1 MRRERNLNEE
11 KKSPTVQIANSECVP
26 SVTLHKSQKK
36 RFQLIQSKSKFL
48 GFKMQTF
55 HWERFQKKYRRS
67 AVFSRQSRH
76 FGYPDASF
84 FTFIHHFP
92 CVLAVRKCDELV
104 GQTACASLANSS
116 VDAVRTRFRHVK
128 SFGARVVFRRVFDVE
143 VFLAGQQAS
152 HAKKLLFLLTCGW
165 EHLKHCTVV
174 QFLRNILLCALAFW
188 IVFVHQWQLQQWKL
202 LHLLNLLFPSES
214 PLMWGGCFRRLYPP
228 LQIVIAN
235 FFKKKKREVP
245 FSRPPW
251 FFKGVLQISN
261 VTIHFSDWAFLWNW
275 KSRELIQDWKSS
287 NSRSHEDRNK

>member
-55 HWERFQKKYRRS
+55 HWERFRKKYRRS

-116 VDAVRTRFRHVK
+116 VDAVRTRLNLSLGLSSAACR
-128 SFGARVVFRRVFDVE
+128 SDVE

-152 HAKKLLFLLTCGW
+152 HAKKLLFLLKCGW

-174 QFLRNILLCALAFW
+174 QFLRNILLCALAF
-188 IVFVHQWQLQQWKL
+188 
-202 LHLLNLLFPSES
+202 
-214 PLMWGGCFRRLYPP
+214 
-228 LQIVIAN
+228 
-235 FFKKKKREVP
+235 
-245 FSRPPW
+245 
-251 FFKGVLQISN
+251 
-261 VTIHFSDWAFLWNW
+261 
-275 KSRELIQDWKSS
+275 
-287 NSRSHEDRNK
+287 

>member
-1 MRRERNLNEE
+1 
-11 KKSPTVQIANSECVP
+11 
-26 SVTLHKSQKK
+26 
-36 RFQLIQSKSKFL
+36 
-48 GFKMQTF
+48 MQAF
-55 HWERFQKKYRRS
+55 HWERIKKNYKRS
-67 AVFSRQSRH
+67 AVFSWQSHH
-76 FGYPDASF
+76 FEYPDARKSSYF
-84 FTFIHHFP
+84 LKFIHHFP

-104 GQTACASLANSS
+104 GQIACNSLANSS
-116 VDAVRTRFRHVK
+116 VDAVRTRFCHVK
-128 SFGARVVFRRVFDVE
+128 SAFAAARMDFRRVSDVG
-143 VFLAGQQAS
+143 VFLTGQQAS
-152 HAKKLLFLLTCGW
+152 HAKKLLFLLTCGF

-174 QFLRNILLCALAFW
+174 QSLRNTLLCALAFW

-261 VTIHFSDWAFLWNW
+261 VTIHFSDWTFLWNW